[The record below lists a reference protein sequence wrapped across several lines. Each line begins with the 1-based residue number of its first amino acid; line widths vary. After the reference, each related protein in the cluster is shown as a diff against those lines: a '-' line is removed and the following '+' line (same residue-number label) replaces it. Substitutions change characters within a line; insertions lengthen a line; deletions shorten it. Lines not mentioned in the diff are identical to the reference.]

1 MHVNPWSLTA
11 GGLLAATALLHLV
24 GGEIDVHRPLRAL
37 TGAGEMG
44 LYASVLWHGISV
56 LLLASAAGLVMAGV
70 GAGRERWRGAAI
82 LATAQTAGLGALFLL
97 YGVHLAGSVWVAP
110 QWALLLPVAGLA
122 TIGLFRP
129 ER

>member
-1 MHVNPWSLTA
+1 MRPNPWTLTA

-24 GGEIDVHRPLRAL
+24 AGETDVHRPLRAL

-56 LLLASAAGLVMAGV
+56 LLLTSAAGLLMAGT
-70 GAGRERWRGAAI
+70 GAGRDRWRGAAI
-82 LATAQTAGLGALFLL
+82 LATAQTAGLGALFLI
-97 YGVHLAGSVWVAP
+97 YGGLLAGSVWIAP

-122 TIGLFRP
+122 AIGLTGAR
-129 ER
+129 R